1 MVANFRDPDESN
13 DDERNA
19 VAASV
24 ILEGILGATFPLW
37 AWGAYDRFRPLM
49 ATSMYVMGLGIV
61 SVSMFAA
68 TFSHCGV

>member
-1 MVANFRDPDESN
+1 MSN

-37 AWGAYDRFRPLM
+37 AWGAHHRFGPLV
-49 ATSMYVMGLGIV
+49 ATSMYAMGLGIV

-68 TFSHCGV
+68 AFSHCGL